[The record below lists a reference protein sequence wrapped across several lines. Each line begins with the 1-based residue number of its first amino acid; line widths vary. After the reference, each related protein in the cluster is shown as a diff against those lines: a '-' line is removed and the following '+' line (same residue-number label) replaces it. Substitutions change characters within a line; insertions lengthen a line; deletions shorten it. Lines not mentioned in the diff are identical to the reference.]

1 VNGNELRTT
10 PVGGASDALAPNE
23 ECPDFAKTMPPS
35 AFDGLAVSGGAAIYV
50 LSRDHEFVATV
61 RRVSGAHH
69 AIVIVDA
76 WQQLLEAVNESRC
89 AIALIDMEATG
100 GPLDRRLAE
109 LGRGSTPP
117 VVVAA
122 AAIKQAPEPMQALTE
137 RKIHRL
143 LIKPASLG
151 NTRMVL
157 EAAITR
163 SQQLRHART
172 GGPLAEAPR
181 AAAPPSPPRRG
192 VKLLAAGAAF
202 ALLVIIAGLLSFT
215 SRDVSPVTVPR
226 EAPVT
231 GDIVRAGPTSAPR
244 PDPFAEQLAWADSA
258 LEVGLLAEPP
268 HDNALEGYATILALD
283 PDHARARAGLAA
295 TVGMLFTQVENALLD
310 DSLELAATTLEQVRR
325 VQPDH
330 TRLAF
335 LDTQLE
341 KARAAAAD
349 PVADPASP
357 AVAPSEVQRL
367 LALSQDRIRRGQLI
381 APDRDNATAFYR
393 RAAALD
399 RGNPAVLDAQATLR
413 AALVASAEQSL
424 AAGDVEPVEPLIMAL
439 QSLGTATSILADLDR
454 RLSAVTVEL
463 QQERQAATLA
473 AGLERLAQGQLV
485 APETENATFYL
496 ASLMSDNI
504 GHPGLPEFRQALT
517 EALAASIRVAVAE
530 GELSEARLTLAALQ
544 RIDADSA
551 LVDALRRGLDIAQV
565 QAEFLATAIPAAELA
580 LVATRTPTY
589 PATALR
595 NNIEGWVDLEFI
607 VDQQG
612 EPRDIAVTAA
622 EPEETFERAA
632 TAAVA
637 RYRFQP
643 FVMDGVTYE
652 RRARV
657 RVRFALQD

>member
-10 PVGGASDALAPNE
+10 PVEGASDALSPDE
-23 ECPDFAKTMPPS
+23 DCPDFARTMPSS
-35 AFDGLAVSGGAAIYV
+35 AFDGLAVSAGAAIYV
-50 LSRDHEFVATV
+50 LSTDHEFVATV

-69 AIVIVDA
+69 AIVIVDD
-76 WQQLLEAVNESRC
+76 WQQLLEAVNEGRC
-89 AIALIDMEATG
+89 AIALIDVEGAG
-100 GPLDRRLAE
+100 GSLARRLAE
-109 LGRGSTPP
+109 LGRGSVPP
-117 VVVAA
+117 VIIAA

-163 SQQLRHART
+163 SRQLRPART
-172 GGPLAEAPR
+172 GGPPAETPR
-181 AAAPPSPPRRG
+181 AAAAPSPPRRG
-192 VKLLAAGAAF
+192 VLWLGAGAAV
-202 ALLVIIAGLLSFT
+202 ALAVVAAGLVNLT
-215 SRDVSPVTVPR
+215 SRDASPVTVPP
-226 EAPVT
+226 EAPAT
-231 GDIVRAGPTSAPR
+231 GDIMRSGPASAPR

-283 PDHARARAGLAA
+283 PDHALARAGLAA
-295 TVGMLFTQVENALLD
+295 TVGMLFTQAENALLE

-330 TRLAF
+330 HRLAF

-349 PVADPASP
+349 PIADGPASP
-357 AVAPSEVQRL
+357 AVAPSEVERL

-381 APDRDNATAFYR
+381 APARDNATAFYS

-399 RGNPAVLDAQATLR
+399 RENPAVLDMRTTLR

-424 AAGDVEPVEPLIMAL
+424 AAGDVEPVESLITAL

-454 RLSAVTVEL
+454 RLSAVSVEL

-473 AGLERLAQGQLV
+473 EGLERLAGGQLV
-485 APETENATFYL
+485 APENDNAAFYL

-504 GHPGLPEFRQALT
+504 RHPGLPEFRLALT
-517 EALAASIRVAVAE
+517 EAIAASIRTAVAD
-530 GELSEARLTLAALQ
+530 GELSEARMSLAALQ
-544 RIDADSA
+544 RIDADTA
-551 LVDALRRGLDIAQV
+551 LIDALRRGLDIAQT

-580 LVATRTPTY
+580 LVAARAPTY
-589 PATALR
+589 PTMALR
-595 NNIEGWVDLEFI
+595 NNIEGWVDLEFV

-612 EPRDIAVTAA
+612 EPRDIVVTAA
-622 EPEETFERAA
+622 EPEGTFERAA

-657 RVRFALQD
+657 RVRFALQ